1 MISNG
6 SHIHEEIG
14 VTMSERPITRRQ
26 FIQGAGALVGA
37 ALVGGAVSARSH
49 ASTSVE
55 PSPVQIAEAVLNFER
70 EMLANPYG
78 FKGGFMT
85 NVWQTVV
92 RLQGASGGSTVGLS
106 TQNVLWSDAQVFT
119 DHSDSGGNALM
130 LALTE
135 RALQLTRG
143 TSFDTPIDL
152 LDQLLDPVYRY
163 GQQITGEPNL
173 RENFALN
180 ALVPVDN
187 AAWLLYAAENGL
199 GSFDEMIPPQYRSG
213 LSYRHDR
220 VASAPAF
227 GYASSIDEV
236 EQAARDGYYVMKIK
250 LGHPGTQEEMLEQD
264 MERLTAIHEA
274 IGHLTTEHTEDGR
287 LPYYLDFNGRYESK
301 DRIRRFLDHARTI
314 GAFEQIIIME
324 DPFPEEI
331 RVSVDDLGVNVT
343 ADESVHRPHNV
354 AERMQMGYQSVALK
368 PIAKTL
374 SMTVAIAQAAYEQ
387 DVPCFCADLTV
398 NPVLLD
404 WNKNVAARL
413 QPLPGLDTGLM
424 EANGW
429 QTYANWRAM
438 ESYHPC
444 TDASWRQVRDG
455 VYQLNEQFY
464 ERSGCIFEPPDHYA
478 RLVEL
483 S

>member
-1 MISNG
+1 
-6 SHIHEEIG
+6 
-14 VTMSERPITRRQ
+14 MSTRPITRRQ
-26 FIQGAGALVGA
+26 FIQGAGTLVGA
-37 ALVGGAVSARSH
+37 ALIGGGVSPRPH
-49 ASTSVE
+49 VSTSVKR
-55 PSPVQIAEAVLNFER
+55 SPVEIADAALNFER
-70 EMLANPYG
+70 EMLASPYG

-92 RLQGASGGSTVGLS
+92 RLQGASGRSTVGVS
-106 TQNVLWSDAQVFT
+106 AQNVLWSDAQIFAG
-119 DHSDSGGNALM
+119 HSDSGGNALM

-135 RALQLTRG
+135 RALQLARG
-143 TSFDTPIDL
+143 ASFETPVDL
-152 LDQLLDPVYRY
+152 TDQLLDPVYRY

-180 ALVPVDN
+180 ALVPIDN
-187 AAWLLYAAENGL
+187 AAWLLYAAENGFR
-199 GSFDEMIPPQYRSG
+199 SFDEMIPPRYRPG
-213 LSYRHDR
+213 FSYRHER

-227 GYASSIDEV
+227 GYASSIAEV
-236 EQAARDGYYVMKIK
+236 EQAAQDAYYVMKIK

-264 MERLTAIHEA
+264 KRRLTAIHDA
-274 IGHLTTEHTEDGR
+274 IGHLRTEHSANGK
-287 LPYYLDFNGRYESK
+287 LPYYLDFNGRYQSK
-301 DRIRRFLDHARTI
+301 DRIHRFLDHAREI
-314 GAFEQIIIME
+314 GAFEQIIILE
-324 DPFPEEI
+324 DPFPEEV

-354 AERMQMGYQSVALK
+354 EERVQMGYQSVALK
-368 PIAKTL
+368 AIAKTL
-374 SMTVAIAQAAYEQ
+374 SMTMSIAQAAYEQ

-413 QPLPGLDTGLM
+413 QPIPGLETGLM

-429 QTYANWRAM
+429 QTYANWEEM

-444 TDASWRQVRDG
+444 TGASWRQVRDG
-455 VYQLNEQFY
+455 AYHLDEDFY

-478 RLVEL
+478 NLVRT